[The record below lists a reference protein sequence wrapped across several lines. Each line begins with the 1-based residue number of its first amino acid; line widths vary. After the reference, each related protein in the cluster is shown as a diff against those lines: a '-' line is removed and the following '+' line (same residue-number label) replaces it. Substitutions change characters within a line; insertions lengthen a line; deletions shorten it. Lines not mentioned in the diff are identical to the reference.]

1 MAPRDFG
8 LLVLMCFAWALNVVV
23 SRVVIAEW
31 GVPPLFYAALR
42 FLFVALMTFAFL
54 RPAPRPTGRLIV
66 VALCMGAVNFALLN
80 IGLQTA
86 TASSASVVSQ
96 LGVPMTTLLSVVIL
110 GERIRWRRG
119 IGIALAFIGAMIVI
133 VDPAGFTIST
143 GLLFVLACAF
153 VASLGAVLMKQM
165 DGVKPLTFQAWV
177 SCVSAPVLLAGTA
190 AFEQNQLGS
199 AVSAGWPFLAALAFS
214 VLVVSLFAHTAFYH
228 LIGKYEA
235 NLISPL
241 TLMSPL
247 MAIGLGVL
255 LAGEGFGLRMAVG
268 TAIALAGVLMIALR
282 RNKVAPQVALVQR
295 DVQG

>member
-8 LLVLMCFAWALNVVV
+8 LLVLMCLAWALNVVV

-42 FLFVALMTFAFL
+42 FAAVALLTFAWL
-54 RPAPRPTGRLIV
+54 RPAPRPLGRLIV

-96 LGVPMTTLLSVVIL
+96 LGVPITTLLSVVIL

-119 IGIALAFIGAMIVI
+119 IGIVLAFAGAMIVI

-143 GLLFVLACAF
+143 GLLYVLACAF

-165 DGVKPLTFQAWV
+165 EGVKPLQFQAWV
-177 SCVSAPVLLAGTA
+177 SWISAPVLLGGTA
-190 AFEQNQLGS
+190 VFETGQLTS
-199 AVSAGWPFLAALAFS
+199 AVAAGWPFLAALAFS

-247 MAIGLGVL
+247 MAIGLGVV

-268 TAIALAGVLMIALR
+268 TAVALAGVLMIALR
-282 RNKVAPQVALVQR
+282 RNAVAPQVALVQR